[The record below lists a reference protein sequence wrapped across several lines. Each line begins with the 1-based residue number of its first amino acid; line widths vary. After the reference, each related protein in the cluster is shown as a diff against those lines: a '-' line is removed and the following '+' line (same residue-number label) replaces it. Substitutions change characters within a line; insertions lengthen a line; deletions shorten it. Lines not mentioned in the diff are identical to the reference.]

1 MRAALHSHVLM
12 AKGRSSTSVRWLAVV
27 TLAFI
32 FAITLAPP
40 LQHYFAQRAQI
51 NSLRAQ
57 VNDSNNALEKAREE
71 LAKWNDP
78 EYVAAQARTRLHF
91 VFPGER
97 QYVVSDVPK
106 SDSEE
111 AGPAA
116 PISTQ
121 IPNGL
126 PWYGRLIASITT
138 TNINK

>member
-1 MRAALHSHVLM
+1 M
-12 AKGRSSTSVRWLAVV
+12 AKKSNTSARWLAVV
-27 TLAFI
+27 TVAFI

-78 EYVAAQARTRLHF
+78 EYVATQARQRLHF

-97 QYVVSDVPK
+97 QYIVLDAPK
-106 SDSEE
+106 SEVE
-111 AGPAA
+111 ANGPIA
-116 PISTQ
+116 PISTL

-138 TNINK
+138 TNVNK

>member
-1 MRAALHSHVLM
+1 MVKKSN
-12 AKGRSSTSVRWLAVV
+12 TSARWLVVV
-27 TLAFI
+27 TVAFI

-57 VNDSNNALEKAREE
+57 VNDSNNALEKARAE

-78 EYVAAQARTRLHF
+78 EYVATQARQRLHF

-97 QYVVSDVPK
+97 QYIVLNAPK
-106 SDSEE
+106 SE
-111 AGPAA
+111 AEANGPVA
-116 PISTQ
+116 PISTL

-138 TNINK
+138 TNVDK

>member
-1 MRAALHSHVLM
+1 M
-12 AKGRSSTSVRWLAVV
+12 AKSKSNTSVRWLAVV
-27 TLAFI
+27 TVAFI
-32 FAITLAPP
+32 CAITLAPP
-40 LQHYFAQRAQI
+40 TQHYFAQRAQI

-57 VNDSNNALEKAREE
+57 VSDSNNALEKARQE

-78 EYVAAQARTRLHF
+78 EFVATQARQRLHF

-97 QYVVSDVPK
+97 QYVVLDVPK
-106 SDSEE
+106 STSEE
-111 AGPAA
+111 AAPIA

-138 TNINK
+138 TNITK

>member
-1 MRAALHSHVLM
+1 M
-12 AKGRSSTSVRWLAVV
+12 AKKSNSSARWLAVV
-27 TLAFI
+27 TVAFI

-78 EYVAAQARTRLHF
+78 EYVATQARQRLHF

-97 QYVVSDVPK
+97 QYIVLDAPK
-106 SDSEE
+106 SEEE
-111 AGPAA
+111 ANGPVA
-116 PISTQ
+116 PISTL

-138 TNINK
+138 TNVNK

>member
-1 MRAALHSHVLM
+1 MVKPKSN
-12 AKGRSSTSVRWLAVV
+12 TSIRWLAVV
-27 TLAFI
+27 TVAFI

-57 VNDSNNALEKAREE
+57 VNDSNNELERAREE

-78 EYVAAQARTRLHF
+78 DYIATQARQRLHF

-97 QYVVSDVPK
+97 QYVVTDVPK
-106 SDSEE
+106 SDSEA
-111 AGPAA
+111 AGPVA

-121 IPNGL
+121 IPSGL

-138 TNINK
+138 TNVDK

>member
-1 MRAALHSHVLM
+1 M
-12 AKGRSSTSVRWLAVV
+12 AKKSNTSARWLAVITV
-27 TLAFI
+27 AFI

-57 VNDSNNALEKAREE
+57 VNDSNSALEKAREE

-78 EYVAAQARTRLHF
+78 EYVATQARQRLHF

-97 QYVVSDVPK
+97 QYIVLDAPK
-106 SDSEE
+106 SEEE
-111 AGPAA
+111 ANGPVA
-116 PISTQ
+116 PISTL

-138 TNINK
+138 TNVNK

>member
-1 MRAALHSHVLM
+1 M
-12 AKGRSSTSVRWLAVV
+12 AKKSNTSARGLAVV
-27 TLAFI
+27 TVAFI

-78 EYVAAQARTRLHF
+78 EYVATQARQRLHF

-97 QYVVSDVPK
+97 QYIVLDAPK
-106 SDSEE
+106 SEEE
-111 AGPAA
+111 ANGPVA
-116 PISTQ
+116 PISTL

-138 TNINK
+138 TNVNK

>member
-1 MRAALHSHVLM
+1 M
-12 AKGRSSTSVRWLAVV
+12 AKRKSSTSVRWLAVV

-78 EYVAAQARTRLHF
+78 EYVATQARTRLHF

-97 QYVVSDVPK
+97 QYVVLDVPK

-116 PISTQ
+116 PISTK

-138 TNINK
+138 TNIDK

>member
-1 MRAALHSHVLM
+1 M
-12 AKGRSSTSVRWLAVV
+12 AKKSNTSARWLAVV
-27 TLAFI
+27 TVAFI

-78 EYVAAQARTRLHF
+78 EYVATQARQRLHF

-97 QYVVSDVPK
+97 QYIVLDSPK
-106 SDSEE
+106 SEEE
-111 AGPAA
+111 ANGPVA
-116 PISTQ
+116 PISTL

-138 TNINK
+138 TNVNK

>member
-1 MRAALHSHVLM
+1 M
-12 AKGRSSTSVRWLAVV
+12 AKKRSNTSVRWLAVV
-27 TLAFI
+27 TVAFI

-57 VNDSNNALEKAREE
+57 VNDSNNELERARAE

-78 EYVAAQARTRLHF
+78 KYVASQARTRLHF

-97 QYVVSDVPK
+97 QYIVLDAPK
-106 SDSEE
+106 SDSQ
-111 AGPAA
+111 ADGPAA
-116 PISTQ
+116 PISNQ

-126 PWYGRLIASITT
+126 PWYGRLVASITT
-138 TNINK
+138 TNVNR

>member
-1 MRAALHSHVLM
+1 M
-12 AKGRSSTSVRWLAVV
+12 AKKSKTSARWLAVV
-27 TLAFI
+27 TVAFI

-78 EYVAAQARTRLHF
+78 EYVATQARQRLHF

-97 QYVVSDVPK
+97 QYIVLDAPK
-106 SDSEE
+106 SEEE
-111 AGPAA
+111 ANGPIA
-116 PISTQ
+116 PISTL

-138 TNINK
+138 TNVNK

>member
-1 MRAALHSHVLM
+1 M
-12 AKGRSSTSVRWLAVV
+12 AKQRSNTSVRWLAVV
-27 TLAFI
+27 TVAFI
-32 FAITLAPP
+32 SAITLAPP

-57 VNDSNNALEKAREE
+57 VNDSNNALERAREE

-78 EYVAAQARTRLHF
+78 EYVASQARERLHF

-97 QYVVSDVPK
+97 QYIVLDVPRT
-106 SDSEE
+106 DSE
-111 AGPAA
+111 ADAPAA

-126 PWYGRLIASITT
+126 PWYGRLIASISL
-138 TNINK
+138 TNVDQ

>member
-1 MRAALHSHVLM
+1 M
-12 AKGRSSTSVRWLAVV
+12 AKKSNTSARWLAVV
-27 TLAFI
+27 TVAFI

-78 EYVAAQARTRLHF
+78 EYIATQARQRLHF

-97 QYVVSDVPK
+97 QYIVLDAPK
-106 SDSEE
+106 SEEE
-111 AGPAA
+111 ANGPIA
-116 PISTQ
+116 PISTL

-138 TNINK
+138 TNVNK

>member
-1 MRAALHSHVLM
+1 M
-12 AKGRSSTSVRWLAVV
+12 AKKSNTSARWLAVV
-27 TLAFI
+27 TVAFI

-57 VNDSNNALEKAREE
+57 VNDSNNALEKARAE

-78 EYVAAQARTRLHF
+78 EYVATQARQRLHF

-97 QYVVSDVPK
+97 QYIVLDAPK
-106 SDSEE
+106 SEEE
-111 AGPAA
+111 ANGPVA
-116 PISTQ
+116 PISTRL
-121 IPNGL
+121 PNGL

-138 TNINK
+138 TNVNK

>member
-1 MRAALHSHVLM
+1 M
-12 AKGRSSTSVRWLAVV
+12 AKRKSNISVRWLAVV
-27 TLAFI
+27 TVAFI

-57 VNDSNNALEKAREE
+57 VNDSNNALEKARAE

-78 EYVAAQARTRLHF
+78 EFVATQARQRLHF

-97 QYVVSDVPK
+97 QYVVLDVPK
-106 SDSEE
+106 SDSQE

-116 PISTQ
+116 PVSSQ

-126 PWYGRLIASITT
+126 PWYGRLISSITT
-138 TNINK
+138 TNVNK

>member
-1 MRAALHSHVLM
+1 M
-12 AKGRSSTSVRWLAVV
+12 AKKSNISARWLAVV
-27 TLAFI
+27 TVAFI

-78 EYVAAQARTRLHF
+78 EYVATQARQRLHF

-97 QYVVSDVPK
+97 QYVVLGAPK
-106 SDSEE
+106 SEE
-111 AGPAA
+111 ESSGPLA
-116 PISTQ
+116 PISTL

-138 TNINK
+138 TNVNK

>member
-1 MRAALHSHVLM
+1 MVKKSN
-12 AKGRSSTSVRWLAVV
+12 TSARWLVVV
-27 TLAFI
+27 TVAFI
-32 FAITLAPP
+32 LAITLAPP
-40 LQHYFAQRAQI
+40 LQDYFAQRAQI

-78 EYVAAQARTRLHF
+78 EYVATQARQRLHF

-97 QYVVSDVPK
+97 QYIVLDAPK
-106 SDSEE
+106 SEEE
-111 AGPAA
+111 ANGPVA
-116 PISTQ
+116 PISTL

-138 TNINK
+138 TNVNK

>member
-1 MRAALHSHVLM
+1 MV
-12 AKGRSSTSVRWLAVV
+12 KKSSTSARWLVVV
-27 TLAFI
+27 TVAFI
-32 FAITLAPP
+32 LAITLAPP
-40 LQHYFAQRAQI
+40 LQNYFAQRAQI

-78 EYVAAQARTRLHF
+78 EYVTTQARQRLHF

-97 QYVVSDVPK
+97 QYIVLDAPK
-106 SDSEE
+106 SEEE
-111 AGPAA
+111 ANGPVA
-116 PISTQ
+116 PISTL

-138 TNINK
+138 TNVNK

>member
-1 MRAALHSHVLM
+1 M
-12 AKGRSSTSVRWLAVV
+12 AKKSSTSARWLVV
-27 TLAFI
+27 VSVAFI
-32 FAITLAPP
+32 LAITLAPP

-57 VNDSNNALEKAREE
+57 VNDNNNALKKAREE

-78 EYVAAQARTRLHF
+78 EFVATQARQRLHF

-97 QYVVSDVPK
+97 QYIVLGAPK
-106 SDSEE
+106 SE
-111 AGPAA
+111 AEAKGPVA
-116 PISTQ
+116 PISTL

-138 TNINK
+138 TNVDK

>member
-1 MRAALHSHVLM
+1 M
-12 AKGRSSTSVRWLAVV
+12 AKKRSNTSVRWLAVV
-27 TLAFI
+27 TVAFI

-57 VNDSNNALEKAREE
+57 VNDSNNALEKARQE

-78 EYVAAQARTRLHF
+78 KYVASQARTRLHF

-97 QYVVSDVPK
+97 QYVVLDAPK
-106 SDSEE
+106 SDLQGD
-111 AGPAA
+111 GPAA
-116 PISTQ
+116 PISDQ
-121 IPNGL
+121 IPLGL

-138 TNINK
+138 TNVNR

>member
-1 MRAALHSHVLM
+1 M
-12 AKGRSSTSVRWLAVV
+12 AKKSNTSARWLAVV
-27 TLAFI
+27 TVAFI

-78 EYVAAQARTRLHF
+78 EFVATQARQRLHF

-97 QYVVSDVPK
+97 QYIVLDAPK
-106 SDSEE
+106 SEEE
-111 AGPAA
+111 ANGPVA
-116 PISTQ
+116 PISTL

-138 TNINK
+138 TNVNK

>member
-1 MRAALHSHVLM
+1 M
-12 AKGRSSTSVRWLAVV
+12 AKSKSNTSVRWLAVV
-27 TLAFI
+27 TVAFI
-32 FAITLAPP
+32 CAITLAPP
-40 LQHYFAQRAQI
+40 MQHYFAQRAQI

-57 VNDSNNALEKAREE
+57 VNDSNNELEKARQE

-78 EYVAAQARTRLHF
+78 EFVATQARQRVHF

-97 QYVVSDVPK
+97 QYVVLDVPK
-106 SDSEE
+106 STSEE
-111 AGPAA
+111 AAPIA

-138 TNINK
+138 TNITK

>member
-1 MRAALHSHVLM
+1 MV
-12 AKGRSSTSVRWLAVV
+12 KKSSTSARWLVVV
-27 TLAFI
+27 TVAFI
-32 FAITLAPP
+32 LAITLAPP
-40 LQHYFAQRAQI
+40 LQNYFAQRAQI

-78 EYVAAQARTRLHF
+78 EYVATQARQRLHF

-97 QYVVSDVPK
+97 QYIVLDAPK
-106 SDSEE
+106 SEE
-111 AGPAA
+111 EGNGPVA
-116 PISTQ
+116 PISTL

-138 TNINK
+138 TNVNK